1 MKTNKKNTN
10 MRTAVEFI
18 RSYEET
24 QNIMESIANDTAKE
38 QMNLMESVIANE
50 DYTDDDGVFDMGSM
64 LDVSISDEESNQPR
78 YYNSPVEE
86 LTEDDKNLIIDEFT
100 KMIKDDYKTVI
111 DFSDI
116 GPVATVIQDR
126 FGFKQ
131 DIEGFLRDTVQKAS
145 DWQQS
150 QKMAVDP
157 ATGTAG
163 QEIAGVP
170 TEEVGGPTDIEPDQ
184 EGITAGVEPTMDE
197 PVMGAEEV
205 VVEPVM
211 EEPAMEEP
219 VMGEPVE
226 DDISL
231 DGVEDALGEVEI
243 GEGEETGEV
252 EGGEELSEETV
263 EDVADEVANDV
274 VVDDEVK
281 EELSEEIADE
291 IKEEGEE
298 AEEKEEG
305 EEEEDEDEDE
315 AIVESEI
322 EALAESETTSVDA
335 QLEAIKAKIDGSA
348 IDTLVEAAAESLT
361 TEETIDAQLE
371 AIRSELNGTD
381 TIVECD
387 KTKAPLVEEVT
398 DEEADE
404 AAVAVA
410 DASADKKAK
419 KMAMADIKKQLGDD
433 IAELTA
439 LGEAEAEAK
448 VTAQL
453 ESISANYHKAENAK
467 VEAVKAEKK
476 LDAQLEAIAASYKKG
491 VTAKLEAAQK
501 EAEVDAKLNGLVESY
516 QDSQKANLE
525 ARKAAKE
532 KIEKLSK

>member
-38 QMNLMESVIANE
+38 HMNLMESVIANE
-50 DYTDDDGVFDMGSM
+50 DYTDDNGVFDMGSM
-64 LDVSISDEESNQPR
+64 LDVSISDDESNQPR

-86 LTEDDKNLIIDEFT
+86 LSDADKNLIIDEFT

-163 QEIAGVP
+163 QEIAGMA

-184 EGITAGVEPTMDE
+184 EGITAGAPEMGIEEPVMGAPEMGAPEMGMEE

-205 VVEPVM
+205 TVTEPVM
-211 EEPAMEEP
+211 EEPI
-219 VMGEPVE
+219 E
-226 DDISL
+226 DEISL
-231 DGVEDALGEVEI
+231 DGVEDALGEI
-243 GEGEETGEV
+243 GAEAGELDTEAGEAGELETEAGEET
-252 EGGEELSEETV
+252 SE
-263 EDVADEVANDV
+263 
-274 VVDDEVK
+274 K
-281 EELSEEIADE
+281 M
-291 IKEEGEE
+291 
-298 AEEKEEG
+298 KEEG
-305 EEEEDEDEDE
+305 EEEDGEEEE
-315 AIVESEI
+315 EE
-322 EALAESETTSVDA
+322 EEEEETPSIDA
-335 QLEAIKAKIDGSA
+335 QLEAIRAKIDGSA
-348 IDTLVEAAAESLT
+348 IDTLVEAAADSLS
-361 TEETIDAQLE
+361 EEAKIDAQLE
-371 AIRSELNGTD
+371 AIRSELT
-381 TIVECD
+381 ECD
-387 KTKAPLVEEVT
+387 KTKAPLVEDVT

-410 DASADKKAK
+410 DASSDKKAK
-419 KMAMADIKKQLGDD
+419 ELAMADIKKQLGDD

-439 LGEAEAEAK
+439 LGEANAEAN
-448 VTAQL
+448 VIAQL
-453 ESISANYHKAENAK
+453 EAISANYHKAENAK
-467 VEAVKAEKK
+467 VEAVEAEKK
-476 LDAQLEAIAASYKKG
+476 LDAQLEAIATGYKKG

-501 EAEVDAKLNGLVESY
+501 EAEVDAKLNSLVESY
-516 QDSQKANLE
+516 QDSQKANLD